1 MTMRL
6 FGGWDNVNVG
16 FNEVH
21 QRDVMAIQATMRRL
35 HTHTSSDSWRA
46 EYEEFSN
53 DWYRLTQEFWRDDWE
68 EMDRYQAA
76 EKLELE
82 LKTLVREGRIAP
94 YEHIHRYIDGTTEV
108 VKPTNH
114 MEKIMYKP
122 SYLERIGDALRI
134 VMASISYGRDQH
146 LESDLVSMIKLHSGE
161 QATKLEEADVKAA
174 RERLDLFTG
183 ALVRALDAG
192 TMDASTIDDHLVS
205 ICNMAAKYH
214 SVSTNINTETGEPFE
229 EVQFKYY
236 HSYNGVYSIRAGE
249 IITKMLLQVAE
260 QTDSGYLLAMFSV
273 TSHYGMLKRA
283 SRSGRNGRVH
293 RLINELK
300 LLSYYDESEVEG
312 LLREFEYE
320 TCNDCGDWDHAD
332 NMRRS
337 YGDHYDICPVCI
349 ENHYTW
355 SSFYDDYIHNDSA
368 TEAMDEDGDTIT
380 IDSDDDRFYYDDD
393 TGMYVHQDYRPSSKI
408 LRRYHTAKGNN
419 SYRLIPSPFTQV
431 TGRYMG
437 LELEVEV
444 SDRSSRN
451 VNTVVEELN
460 THLNDDDVGSNVWFE
475 EDGSLSHGFEI
486 ISNPMGLDTHTE
498 FWQWLND
505 DSLVKG
511 LRSHDTSTCG
521 LHIHI
526 NKSALTTMQI
536 DKMNVFINH
545 PDNAELIKKVSRRY
559 STGYARIGEKQLG
572 KAHSS
577 YERYEAFNIT
587 NTKTVELRIFKGTL
601 KYTSLM
607 AAIEF
612 ANALVNFTAPASP
625 AGFRLDSK
633 TFMKFIDMPAYRNE
647 TKFLRNYL
655 EQRTVEAV

>member
-6 FGGWDNVNVG
+6 YGGWDNVNVG
-16 FNEVH
+16 WSDVH
-21 QRDVMAIQATMRRL
+21 ERDVMAIQATVRRICG
-35 HTHTSSDSWRA
+35 SG
-46 EYEEFSN
+46 EPFEEFSN

-76 EKLELE
+76 DLLETE
-82 LKTLVREGRIAP
+82 LKNLVREGRIAP
-94 YEHIHRYIDGTTEV
+94 QEHLHRYIDGTFEV
-108 VKPTNH
+108 FKPTNH
-114 MEKIMYKP
+114 MENVMYKP
-122 SYLERIGDALRI
+122 TYLDRIGDALRI

-146 LESDLVSMIKLHSGE
+146 IESDLVNMIKMHSGE
-161 QATKLEEADVKAA
+161 QATLLEEDTIKDA
-174 RERLDLFTG
+174 RARLDLFAG
-183 ALVRALDAG
+183 ALVRVLNEG
-192 TMDASTIDDHLVS
+192 TMSASDINEYLVQL
-205 ICNMAAKYH
+205 CNMAAKH
-214 SVSTNINTETGEPFE
+214 HTFTTHTNEETGEVTTE
-229 EVQFKYY
+229 IQFKYH
-236 HSYNGVYSIRAGE
+236 HSYNGVYSIRTGE
-249 IITKMLLQVAE
+249 IITKMLQQVAE
-260 QTDSGYLLAMFSV
+260 QTDSGYLLATFSV
-273 TSHYGMLKRA
+273 ASHYGMIKRA
-283 SRSGRNGRVH
+283 ARSGRHGRVN
-293 RLINELK
+293 RLINELNI
-300 LLSYYDESEVEG
+300 LDYDDESEVQD
-312 LLREFEYE
+312 LLHEYE
-320 TCNDCGDWDHAD
+320 YESCNDCGDWEHED
-332 NMRRS
+332 NMRS
-337 YGDHYDICPVCI
+337 THGSDYSICPVCI
-349 ENHYTW
+349 DNNYTW
-355 SSFYDDYIHNDSA
+355 SEYYDQYVYNDSSC
-368 TEAMDEDGDTIT
+368 EALDQDGDNVT
-380 IDSDDDRFYYDDD
+380 IDRDDDRFYYDDD
-393 TGMYVHQDYRPSSKI
+393 TGMYIHQDYSPSSRI
-408 LRRYHTAKGNN
+408 LRRYHTAKGSG
-419 SYRLIPSPFTQV
+419 SYKLIPSPFTQV
-431 TGRYMG
+431 TGRYLG

-444 SDRSSRN
+444 SDRGSRSLSQA
-451 VNTVVEELN
+451 VEELN
-460 THLNDDDVGSNVWFE
+460 THLNDDNVGSNVWFE

-559 STGYARIGEKQLG
+559 ASGYARIGEKTLG

-587 NTKTVELRIFKGTL
+587 NNKTVELRIFKGTL